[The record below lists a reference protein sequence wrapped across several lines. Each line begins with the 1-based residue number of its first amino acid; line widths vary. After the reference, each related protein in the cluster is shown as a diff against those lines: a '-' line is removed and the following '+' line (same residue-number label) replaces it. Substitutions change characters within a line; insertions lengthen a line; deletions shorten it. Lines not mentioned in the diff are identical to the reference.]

1 MVPKWETQH
10 HRVVG
15 MAEVTVSGHRDPKGW
30 VTSPEELVH
39 VPLSLRVC
47 VQCGAAQPFA
57 NPAQVQALAE
67 LPEPA
72 AFYVDA
78 STPTGGYR

>member
-1 MVPKWETQH
+1 MVPQWQTQN
-10 HRVVG
+10 HRVAG
-15 MAEVTVSGHRDPKGW
+15 IADVTVSGHRDPHGW
-30 VTSPEELVH
+30 VTSPEELLH

-47 VQCGAAQPFA
+47 VQCGAAQAFA
-57 NPAQVQALAE
+57 DPAKVQALAE

-78 STPTGGYR
+78 SAAPGGYR